1 MPTKTHLRDITYENS
16 TTRLTQENTSAKT
29 HLRDL
34 SYENKPTRAHL
45 LNSTTKH
52 IYKKSTTRTH
62 QQEFT
67 LTYKIL
73 PTKPYLGIQPTFVL
87 RTYFKAL
94 EKCTLLYPVP
104 FSKMYPFVPSF
115 GKLYP
120 FVPCTPQKNVPFCTL
135 YPLVKCI
142 LLYLLL

>member
-1 MPTKTHLRDITYENS
+1 MPTKTHLRDLTYENS
-16 TTRLTQENTSAKT
+16 TTRLTYENISAKT

-67 LTYKIL
+67 LTYKIS
-73 PTKPYLGIQPTFVL
+73 PTKPYLGIHIYKKLIYEYSPRTTIL
-87 RTYFKAL
+87 RELTY
-94 EKCTLLYPVP
+94 
-104 FSKMYPFVPSF
+104 
-115 GKLYP
+115 
-120 FVPCTPQKNVPFCTL
+120 
-135 YPLVKCI
+135 
-142 LLYLLL
+142 